1 MPLFPLYNL
10 SGGLC
15 KKKKKKINYL
25 HQLSKTSLSYLYLF
39 KQTLFNV

>member
-1 MPLFPLYNL
+1 MPFFPFIIFPAV
-10 SGGLC
+10 C
-15 KKKKKKINYL
+15 AKKKKKINYL